1 MSKYELEDKYKK
13 FNGYELSETQVESV
27 EFLLERVGCVL
38 ALNAGMGKTICVS
51 IANKVLL
58 DKYSDA
64 ISVIVC
70 PVKALKAFKR
80 ELYTKV
86 KYKKECIGIIATGEE
101 YFDSTK
107 NRIIVCTDTNLDKL
121 VLVVNRLAEKGKK
134 IILNVDEAH
143 KLQDKKSKYYKAME
157 KIRDKAMITW
167 LITATPILNGLDSL
181 YNIVDF
187 ACQGFLGSYYKFCDD
202 YTVYHFRD
210 QYIRGGQKRKIKEI
224 DGYKNLDQ
232 LQEKLKEIMIV
243 RGKEYNLR
251 FAMLSCKLTDE
262 EYSVYKQVSSGLVN
276 IEDDERNFSRRMH
289 DLQRFIDRA
298 YSGDKT
304 LKRLVE
310 AYSKTKYSTKEELL
324 LRSLHSVFEKGYS
337 VIIYADYKET
347 IERLEKILNENKESL
362 QLGNIFKVTGSINI
376 KEREKVEDTIG
387 KRDVVL
393 ITSAGTESVN
403 LQRCNCIIFYDIS
416 FSTKTMIQAVGRVC
430 RVDTKFKYQYAIL
443 LVAEGTIDEYKY
455 RLFNNNLDMVKRA
468 VGAGKDLP
476 LEEAYLLGDAE
487 DLRKLKDT
495 LLWAYKGKR
504 LNSKKGKR

>member
-187 ACQGFLGSYYKFCDD
+187 ACQGF
-202 YTVYHFRD
+202 FR
-210 QYIRGGQKRKIKEI
+210 
-224 DGYKNLDQ
+224 
-232 LQEKLKEIMIV
+232 
-243 RGKEYNLR
+243 
-251 FAMLSCKLTDE
+251 
-262 EYSVYKQVSSGLVN
+262 
-276 IEDDERNFSRRMH
+276 
-289 DLQRFIDRA
+289 
-298 YSGDKT
+298 
-304 LKRLVE
+304 
-310 AYSKTKYSTKEELL
+310 
-324 LRSLHSVFEKGYS
+324 
-337 VIIYADYKET
+337 VI
-347 IERLEKILNENKESL
+347 L
-362 QLGNIFKVTGSINI
+362 
-376 KEREKVEDTIG
+376 
-387 KRDVVL
+387 
-393 ITSAGTESVN
+393 
-403 LQRCNCIIFYDIS
+403 
-416 FSTKTMIQAVGRVC
+416 
-430 RVDTKFKYQYAIL
+430 
-443 LVAEGTIDEYKY
+443 
-455 RLFNNNLDMVKRA
+455 
-468 VGAGKDLP
+468 
-476 LEEAYLLGDAE
+476 
-487 DLRKLKDT
+487 
-495 LLWAYKGKR
+495 
-504 LNSKKGKR
+504 